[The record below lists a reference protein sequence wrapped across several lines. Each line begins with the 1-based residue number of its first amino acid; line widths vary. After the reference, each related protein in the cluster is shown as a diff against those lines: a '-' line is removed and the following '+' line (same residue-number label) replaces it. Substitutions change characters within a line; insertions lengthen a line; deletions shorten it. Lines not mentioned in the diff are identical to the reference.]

1 MAVYVLYLDESGVPE
16 RAGQTSHYAMAGIAI
31 PARTWTKKRDQLG
44 RLRDRFG
51 LASNAEIHVAW
62 LLRPYPE
69 QLAVAD
75 FDTLPWDARRKG
87 VEIVRRAKLR
97 AMPERVRRTQAA
109 TYRKTAPYVHLTSR
123 ERSELAAAV
132 CDLAASWTDA
142 VLFGEVA
149 DKSVRTP
156 FKADESAY
164 EQVITRFDAWLQRV
178 HGEGVVAYDHSDS
191 VIQRFLDLTERFQE
205 VGGVWRRVRFIPGHP
220 FFVDS
225 KTSDMVQIA
234 DVIAYGLRRYAE
246 KRELDLF
253 VRYFDN
259 FDRKGKQL
267 VGLRHY
273 RGGRRCTCMI
283 CREPRTQP
291 RKSAARPKT

>member
-16 RAGQTSHYAMAGIAI
+16 RPGQTSHYAMAGIAI

-44 RLRDRFG
+44 KLRDRYG
-51 LASNAEIHVAW
+51 LGDSEIHVAW
-62 LLRPYPE
+62 LIRPYPD
-69 QLAVAD
+69 QLAVVD
-75 FDTLPWDARRKG
+75 FETLPWADRRKG
-87 VEIVRRAKLR
+87 VEIIRRSKLR
-97 AMPERVRRTQAA
+97 AMPDRVRKKQAA
-109 TYRKTAPYVHLTSR
+109 VFRKTAPYLHLTLR
-123 ERSELAAAV
+123 ERNELAAAV

-149 DKSVRTP
+149 DKSIRQP

-164 EQVITRFDAWLQRV
+164 EQVVTRFDAWLQRV
-178 HGEGVVAYDHSDS
+178 GGEGVVAYDHSDS
-191 VIQRFLDLTERFQE
+191 VIQRFLDLTARFQE
-205 VGGVWRRVRFIPGHP
+205 VGGMWRRVRYVAGHP

-225 KTSDMVQIA
+225 KTSDMVQVA
-234 DVIAYGLRRYAE
+234 DIISYGLRRYAE

-253 VRYFDN
+253 ARYFHR

-273 RGGRRCTCMI
+273 RGSKRCRCLI
-283 CREPRTQP
+283 CLEPRNQP
-291 RKSAARPKT
+291 RKRPSRAAIP